1 MTHADYKAQKITQVA
16 NYLLYLRDEET
27 SAKRLALTIWA
38 ADRFHIRH
46 YGRPLTKTVYF
57 VSDFGPVSQ
66 LAHDL
71 LFKTDNLTPEN
82 EKHWDENTIRNTDG
96 TYVTGNRDTHQ
107 LSKVDIHTLENI
119 HALFEDK
126 STDELESIAK
136 TYPEYTYAINESS
149 RKIYFEDFF
158 KNPHQDEFFTV
169 EKEQFEAA
177 KEYFNEMSML
187 SHATGINFVLA

>member
-57 VSDFGPVSQ
+57 AGDYGPVSQ
-66 LAHDL
+66 LAHNL

-82 EKHWDENTIRNTDG
+82 EKHWNENTIRNTDG
-96 TYVTGNRDTHQ
+96 TYETGNHGTHH
-107 LSKVDIHTLENI
+107 LSKVDIHTLESI
-119 HALFEDK
+119 HTLFEDK
-126 STDELESIAK
+126 STDELELIAK
-136 TYPEYTYAINESS
+136 TYPEYTLAINESS

-158 KNPHQDEFFTV
+158 KNPPQDEFFTV
-169 EKEQFEAA
+169 EKEQLEAA
-177 KEYFNEMSML
+177 EEYFNEISLL

>member
-1 MTHADYKAQKITQVA
+1 MSHPDLKAQKVTQAA
-16 NYLLYLRDEET
+16 NYLLFLRDEET

-57 VSDFGPVSQ
+57 ASDYGPVSQ

-71 LFKTDNLTPEN
+71 LFKTGDLSQEN
-82 EKHWDENTIRNTDG
+82 EKYWDKNTIRNTDG
-96 TYVTGNRDTHQ
+96 TYVTGNYDTKH
-107 LSKVDIHTLENI
+107 LSKVDVHTLESI
-119 HALFEDK
+119 HALFKDK

-136 TYPEYTYAINESS
+136 TYPEYTYAINESG

-158 KNPHQDEFFTV
+158 KNPPQDEFFTI

-187 SHATGINFVLA
+187 SQATGINFILT